1 MERRPE
7 ERRPGLLGAVALS
20 VAATLADT
28 WALIVLASWDPE
40 NKPGSV
46 IYDVFFGV
54 IAVWVS
60 KRAVLTWRRRRTLRP
75 DSDARRL

>member
-7 ERRPGLLGAVALS
+7 ERRPTLLGAVALS
-20 VAATLADT
+20 LAATLADT
-28 WALIVLASWDPE
+28 WALIVFVSWDRE

-46 IYDVFFGV
+46 IYDVFFIA

-60 KRAVLTWRRRRTLRP
+60 RRSVITWRRRRKLRH
-75 DSDARRL
+75 D

>member
-1 MERRPE
+1 M
-7 ERRPGLLGAVALS
+7 GAVALTL
-20 VAATLADT
+20 AATLADT
-28 WALIVLASWDPE
+28 WALIVLVSWSTE

-60 KRAVLTWRRRRTLRP
+60 KRSVLTWRRRRAPGP
-75 DSDARRL
+75 DSDAGGFDAPG

>member
-7 ERRPGLLGAVALS
+7 EARPTLLGAVALS
-20 VAATLADT
+20 IAATLADT
-28 WALIVLASWDPE
+28 WALIVLASWSSD

-46 IYDVFFGV
+46 IYDVVFGV

-60 KRAVLTWRRRRTLRP
+60 KRSVLTWRRRRALRP
-75 DSDARRL
+75 GSDAR